1 MATVRHRAQAVLWA
15 LLLSQLFLLAFT
27 QAQSASASSLECS
40 CENFNAASTL
50 LGLGNGLSLSSVCP
64 CSCVK
69 VTVVPVTYT
78 TVFTIYDPITS
89 VNDSSTVYTNHT
101 ATVSGGFQTSDGPWT
116 GDGSTSKAFAWL
128 NSTSGLVSSSI
139 ITQERGHST
148 NTSASLGTSKSSGVL
163 VKPSVTLSSILSGVS
178 VSITAVGSSTL
189 SANPIA
195 SSTVPAQTNVTG
207 NRKTSGQVSSTSS
220 PSAGPHITA
229 IVPPGG
235 TITVEPL
242 TATATQDDG
251 TYMTTS
257 VTWLSIDIPSTT
269 TVSGQA
275 VATRFPS
282 WRCISLDICNPSCL
296 VPDEVCLPAPS
307 ANPHGYPWPEKPKA
321 PPSSDNGPF
330 VPTTPSSQSPLSAS
344 LTDPAA
350 AVPTTT
356 KAGQGGG
363 DKGGGD
369 GSNDD
374 DGDGD
379 DNDDDGDGDD
389 SDDGDADDDHGD
401 GSEDEHGDGDDD
413 DGDGHGSDHHDD
425 DDNDDDDDDD
435 SFLLGFRIDLGT
447 DILGRALRDIF
458 GWGMSIGSGTNLPFG
473 GIGGGG
479 GGGGETNPE
488 EPKKS
493 LTTSASTSSC
503 TVTYTVA
510 PHCTQPCVVS
520 QIRSLGGAS
529 SYHYTTSCATATCR
543 TTQMCTTVEQTTTTT
558 SFTTKKPQRTAGC
571 MPKKCPACQHH
582 DQQDSAD
589 THNLQAARD
598 PPLSKELAAR
608 QTLWDDVILRDT
620 LTEPETWQEGE
631 FDWWEKMRRVAKSYG
646 PGLHIDS
653 KYHMDSSSSWTPFG
667 NVPHGGGAGPVWG
680 CAIVV
685 AFSPRGVYANHLWE
699 IPNFA
704 IPPDEEHLFHV
715 ERGYDEDYY
724 FKQNVDMFLHQGSLA
739 FPFQTEYPALAPLT
753 EPGGPLHA
761 EDFRFFRAIVFVP
774 TLAGGEML
782 YKRATRKMIDILS
795 GKINIEKKH
804 ITLYG
809 YRPREDLGKDFDYDL
824 GRATP
829 PPRIR
834 ASNPWDG
841 LFSWLYTPKGPSGQR
856 ELVLRY
862 EKDVIHREA
871 WCGDGRAIPDAP
883 PSNFDL
889 RPKNPGDDAPS
900 APPTKNTVLKIRQGD
915 TTVVAA
921 ATCGRFIVCGL
932 GNPEALCGDYRKYP
946 PPSLSGGQQSSSSSS
961 SSSLSPQKR
970 QLPPS
975 NGPTKAER
983 ELSTDIMID
992 PEDGLGGEIWWW
1004 DRMRN
1009 AVDERGAGFGGHPDS
1024 PGHWSTSAMVT
1035 LDEEVDGSAANR
1047 PRFGGAGPVWGC
1059 TAIVV
1064 ASPEAVWTG
1073 HVWELPSHARGEAHG
1088 REAFEQWS
1096 SVFPRPTREYFQ
1108 EEFLDFLDHGNTR
1121 GNFRQLH
1128 AYKFPGRNPGL
1139 RYMFMEGG
1147 AFDPARHD
1155 FVWVGIVTRSYRNL
1169 DAPRVQYDWQIQMVH
1184 DKFVAWGVDPAN
1196 IRVKAY
1202 PARLDFTAGGSQI
1215 QPHWGILSWQYHP
1228 RHREGDHEVKKM
1240 RIRFEKEL
1248 LFEKS
1253 WCGSGKKM
1261 VVPPMDEGFS
1271 SSSLLSSSSSPQRKR
1286 QQQKEEKID
1295 HDAEEE
1301 ACKMFISSK
1310 ESSASATRVSTAVP
1324 EPTQACTNDAECAS
1338 LSCPGHRISACYH
1351 ELCHCVILANPNNT
1365 EVLTGTIYA
1374 TPTTTLDA
1382 SQTPVFPISWLLPNL
1397 TSTVASRESSIVT
1410 NVLSLNSSTSTYSTS
1425 FISTIFI
1432 STSFSS
1438 TSTAFTSTLS
1448 ASASGTISSSPSS
1461 MSTPTPGA
1469 CTAKQDCSGL
1479 KCADNQYADC
1489 RIKDGTGTTG
1499 RPGCRCFDRPNK
1511 VLDVCHEAADCANVA
1526 CEARHTPTCRPLV
1539 DFEGAATSVCLCDAD
1554 PVLPGATCL
1563 VDTHCDG
1570 LPCDSNQRGV
1580 CASNACRCGF
1590 FLPEGAGCSAHDDC
1604 AAIRC
1609 SEAEPFK
1616 SCSPPPG
1623 NACACSASRPPPRR
1637 AEGDACDAHDQCA
1650 TIGCTDLEVS
1660 VCEVDRCRCRAFACR
1675 AHADCASAPACAAA
1689 ANAANTA
1696 NTAEN
1701 LRCEAGRCICRPCT
1715 DKFKILGCGSDEDCN
1730 HCCPRGRL
1738 PTCVYGCQA
1747 FWCGKEC
1754 QCEPW

>member
-1 MATVRHRAQAVLWA
+1 MATVRHRARAVLWA
-15 LLLSQLFLLAFT
+15 LLLFQLFLLGYT
-27 QAQSASASSLECS
+27 QAQLTSASRLECS
-40 CENFNAASTL
+40 CENFSTASTL
-50 LGLGNGLSLSSVCP
+50 LSNGLSSVCP
-64 CSCVK
+64 CSCAR
-69 VTVVPVTYT
+69 VTMIPVTYT

-89 VNDSSTVYTNHT
+89 VNDLPTVHPNRTAAVSS
-101 ATVSGGFQTSDGPWT
+101 GFQTGTSTPTGNGP
-116 GDGSTSKAFAWL
+116 TSQTFVWV
-128 NSTSGLVSSSI
+128 NSTSGFVSSSF
-139 ITQERGHST
+139 ITQDRGHST
-148 NTSASLGTSKSSGVL
+148 DTSASFRTSKSSVPENPL
-163 VKPSVTLSSILSGVS
+163 HRLSSILSGS
-178 VSITAVGSSTL
+178 APIITVGSTTP

-195 SSTVPAQTNVTG
+195 SSALPAQTNSTVVTG
-207 NRKTSGQVSSTSS
+207 IQKTSGKVLSTISS
-220 PSAGPHITA
+220 SAGPAVTA
-229 IVPPGG
+229 IVPLGG

-242 TATATQDDG
+242 TATAAQADG

-257 VTWLSIDIPSTT
+257 VIWLSIDIPSTT

-307 ANPHGYPWPEKPKA
+307 ANPNGYPWPEKPAA
-321 PPSSDNGPF
+321 PPSSENGPF
-330 VPTTPSSQSPLSAS
+330 QPTPPSQPSAS
-344 LTDPAA
+344 LTDSAA
-350 AVPTTT
+350 APTTT
-356 KAGQGGG
+356 KAGQGTSDEGGG
-363 DKGGGD
+363 DKGGDD
-369 GSNDD
+369 GNDDD

-379 DNDDDGDGDD
+379 NNDDHGDDDGGGDGDDDDGDGDD
-389 SDDGDADDDHGD
+389 SDNGDADDDNWD
-401 GSEDEHGDGDDD
+401 GNEDEDGHGDDD
-413 DGDGHGSDHHDD
+413 DGDGDGSDNHDD
-425 DDNDDDDDDD
+425 GDDDDDD

-447 DILGRALRDIF
+447 DILGRALHDVF
-458 GWGMSIGSGTNLPFG
+458 GWGMSIGFGTNSLFS

-479 GGGGETNPE
+479 GGGGETKPE

-493 LTTSASTSSC
+493 LTTSASTSSSSTSSC

-520 QIRSLGGAS
+520 QIKSLGVS
-529 SYHYTTSCATATCR
+529 SYITSCATATCR
-543 TTQMCTTVEQTTTTT
+543 TTQLCTTVDKTTTTT
-558 SFTTKKPQRTAGC
+558 SFMTKKPQRTAGC
-571 MPKKCPACQHH
+571 MPKKCPACH
-582 DQQDSAD
+582 QDSD
-589 THNLQAARD
+589 TPEAARA
-598 PPLSKELAAR
+598 LSKELAAR
-608 QTLWDDVILRDT
+608 QTLWDDVILKDV

-680 CAIVV
+680 CTIVV
-685 AFSPRGVYANHLWE
+685 AFSPQGVYANHLWE
-699 IPNFA
+699 IPNFN
-704 IPPDEEHLFHV
+704 IPWDEEHLFHV
-715 ERGYDEDYY
+715 ERGYNEDYY
-724 FKQNVDMFLHQGSLA
+724 FKQNVDMFLHQGSVA
-739 FPFQTEYPALAPLT
+739 FPFQTEYPALAPLID
-753 EPGGPLHA
+753 PGGPLHA
-761 EDFRFFRAIVFVP
+761 KDFQFFRTIVFVP
-774 TLAGGEML
+774 TQAGGEML

-804 ITLYG
+804 ITIYG

-829 PPRIR
+829 PPRLR

-862 EKDVIHREA
+862 EKDIIHREA

-889 RPKNPGDDAPS
+889 RPKPGDDPPPP
-900 APPTKNTVLKIRQGD
+900 PPTKNAILRFREEN
-915 TTVVAA
+915 AA
-921 ATCGRFIVCGL
+921 VATCGRFIVCGL
-932 GNPEALCGDYRKYP
+932 GNPEAVCGDYRKYP
-946 PPSLSGGQQSSSSSS
+946 PPSLSGSQSSSS
-961 SSSLSPQKR
+961 SPQKR

-975 NGPTKAER
+975 NGPSKAER

-1009 AVDERGAGFGGHPDS
+1009 AVDERGAGFGGHPDQ

-1035 LDEEVDGSAANR
+1035 LNEEVDGSVADR

-1064 ASPEAVWTG
+1064 ASPEAVWTS

-1088 REAFEQWS
+1088 KAAFEQWS
-1096 SVFPRPTREYFQ
+1096 KVFPRPTREYFQ
-1108 EEFLDFLDHGNTR
+1108 EEFLDFLDHGNTK

-1139 RYMFMEGG
+1139 RYMFMKGG
-1147 AFDPARHD
+1147 AFDPAEHE
-1155 FVWVGIVTRSYRNL
+1155 FVWVGIVTRSYKNL
-1169 DAPRVQYDWQIQMVH
+1169 DAPRVQYDWQIQMVY
-1184 DKFVAWGVDPAN
+1184 DKFVAWGVDPDN

-1215 QPHWGILSWQYHP
+1215 KPHWGILSWQYHP
-1228 RHREGDHEVKKM
+1228 RHREGNHEEKKM

-1253 WCGSGKKM
+1253 WCGFGKKI
-1261 VVPPMDEGFS
+1261 VVPPAEEGS
-1271 SSSLLSSSSSPQRKR
+1271 PPQRKR
-1286 QQQKEEKID
+1286 QQKKNDAEDEE
-1295 HDAEEE
+1295 EEE

-1310 ESSASATRVSTAVP
+1310 ESSASAMRVSTAVP
-1324 EPTQACTNDAECAS
+1324 EPTQACANDAECGS
-1338 LSCPGHRISACYH
+1338 LSCPGNRISACYH

-1365 EVLTGTIYA
+1365 EILAGTIYS

-1397 TSTVASRESSIVT
+1397 TSTVASQGSSITT
-1410 NVLSLNSSTSTYSTS
+1410 NILSLNSSTSTYSAS
-1425 FISTIFI
+1425 FMSTGF
-1432 STSFSS
+1432 
-1438 TSTAFTSTLS
+1438 
-1448 ASASGTISSSPSS
+1448 SS
-1461 MSTPTPGA
+1461 MSTVFTSILSASTSGIPSSRSSMSRPTLSATQPAKSPGGA
-1469 CTAKQDCSGL
+1469 CTTKQDCSGL
-1479 KCADNQYADC
+1479 KCADNQYKDC
-1489 RIKDGTGTTG
+1489 RIKDGTGL
-1499 RPGCRCFDRPNK
+1499 GCHCFDRPNK
-1511 VLDVCHEAADCANVA
+1511 ILDVCYKAADCANVA

-1539 DFEGAATSVCLCDAD
+1539 DFAGATSVCLCDAD
-1554 PVLPGATCL
+1554 PVLPGAGCL

-1570 LPCDSNQRGV
+1570 LPCDADNQRGV

-1590 FLPEGAGCSAHDDC
+1590 FLPEGAGCSTHDDC
-1604 AAIRC
+1604 AAVRC

-1637 AEGDACDAHDQCA
+1637 TEGDACSAHDQCA
-1650 TIGCTDLEVS
+1650 TIGCTELEVS

-1675 AHADCASAPACAAA
+1675 AHTDCASAPACAAA
-1689 ANAANTA
+1689 
-1696 NTAEN
+1696 EN
-1701 LRCEAGRCICRPCT
+1701 LRCEAGRCACRPCT

-1730 HCCPRGRL
+1730 HCCARGGL